1 MNIAVILAGGIG
13 SRLGAGI
20 PKQFVEV
27 LGKPII
33 VYTIEKFNSH
43 PEIDAIEVVC
53 VGDYIDTLNN
63 LVKKYKLD
71 KVSIVVKGG
80 AVFQDSVINGING
93 LADIAEEDDILLIHW
108 AASPFISHEEI
119 TDAIR
124 VCSEKG
130 NSIAAY
136 PAYLLYGLKSGDG
149 LSTVKGIDRD
159 SFMIMNAPQCFKY
172 GYVKQLYKEAKQ
184 TGMLEKVEP
193 HTTTLMF
200 AMGRKI
206 FFSKGNQNSIKITT
220 KEDIDIFLGY
230 LLAQQYIKVNK
241 NNT

>member
-13 SRLGAGI
+13 VRLGAGI

-27 LGKPII
+27 LGKPVI

-53 VGDYIDTLNN
+53 VEDYIEILYELVAKYNLNK
-63 LVKKYKLD
+63 VKF
-71 KVSIVVKGG
+71 IVKGG
-80 AVFQDSVINGING
+80 EDFQHSVINGVQG
-93 LADIAEEDDILLIHW
+93 LNKYASEDYIILVHW

-124 VCSEKG
+124 VCKEKG
-130 NSIAAY
+130 NCIAAY
-136 PAYLLYGLKSGDG
+136 PAYLLYGIKADNGT
-149 LSTVKGIDRD
+149 STVEGIDRD
-159 SFMIMNAPQCFKY
+159 SFMVMNAPQCFKY
-172 GYVKQLYKEAKQ
+172 GYVKELYEEAGR

-193 HTTTLMF
+193 HTTTLMY

-206 FFSKGNQNSIKITT
+206 YFSKGNQNSIKITT
-220 KEDIDIFLGY
+220 KEDIDMFLGY
-230 LLAQQYIKVNK
+230 LLAKQYRNK
-241 NNT
+241 D